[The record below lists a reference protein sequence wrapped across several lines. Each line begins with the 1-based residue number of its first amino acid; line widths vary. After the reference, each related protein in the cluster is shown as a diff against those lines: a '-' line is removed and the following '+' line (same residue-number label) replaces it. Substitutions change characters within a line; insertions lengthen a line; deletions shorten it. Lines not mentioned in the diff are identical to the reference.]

1 MTTKGSDVKM
11 TDHNEPIYTA
21 AVKGGRVEQLGEYTL
36 FIFPDLKAARVATLA
51 MARDPDLFPSGGFA
65 RTASVIGAD
74 QPFTKS
80 NGTILARIYERL
92 TRASRRSQARRRT
105 GKLWERAYRK
115 GVYDA
120 FKALQDELT

>member
-21 AVKGGRVEQLGEYTL
+21 AVKGGRAEQRGEYTL
-36 FIFPDLKAARVATLA
+36 FIFPNLRAARVATLA
-51 MARDPDLFPSGGFA
+51 MARDPDLFPLNGS
-65 RTASVIGAD
+65 TALAIGAD